1 MVRIIVCGVVAI
13 FMGYWKI
20 ASAEPFLIDSQP
32 AHAVWVN
39 PGFYSMHFQK
49 NAGLNDSNTGL
60 GIEYRY
66 SSVHALTAGFFNN
79 SDWQTSH
86 YLGWY
91 WQPMAIGPIRLGA
104 VFGALDGYPKMQN
117 GGWFPAAI
125 PAVSYE
131 YRRVGANVLL
141 IPGYKDRLYG
151 SISIQL
157 KFRVDE
163 ITE

>member
-1 MVRIIVCGVVAI
+1 MLIKFQVVFITVFVATFVCHSGLCQAEADFVDLQ
-13 FMGYWKI
+13 
-20 ASAEPFLIDSQP
+20 SA
-32 AHAVWVN
+32 HTVWIN

-49 NAGLNDSNTGL
+49 NIGLNDSNAGL

-66 SSVHALTAGFFNN
+66 SPVNALTAGFFNN

-91 WQPMAIGPIRLGA
+91 WQPMALGPIRVGA
-104 VFGALDGYPKMQN
+104 VLGALDGYPKMQN

-125 PAVSYE
+125 PTLSYE

-151 SISIQL
+151 SVSIQL
-157 KFRVDE
+157 KFRVD
-163 ITE
+163 